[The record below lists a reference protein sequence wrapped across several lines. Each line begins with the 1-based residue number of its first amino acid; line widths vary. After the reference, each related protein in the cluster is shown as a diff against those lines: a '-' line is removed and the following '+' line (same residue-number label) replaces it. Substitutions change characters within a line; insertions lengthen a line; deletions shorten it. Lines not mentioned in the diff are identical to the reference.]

1 MIQEHQWQRLGLPT
15 WWRYLFVR
23 FGLLIVAF
31 TAIAFGLFVFVD
43 AFTHVKDIFDP
54 ETSWQT
60 WGLYYICMLST
71 RAGVIIPFAI
81 VTATALLIPR
91 LVRNNELIP
100 LMTAGISLQ
109 QIIRPFFAATL
120 VTSAVLF
127 ANNQWFLPNALQ
139 NQRRITDSEFGRKAV
154 HDEPARL
161 GVVLFSDGSR
171 LFFSQ
176 HDPEKRL
183 ITDAFW
189 VCSPDYIL
197 HIEQLLYFQDRSPEG
212 RGVDVVEREATGRMR
227 KTASYPSFEL
237 SQLHLTKD
245 VVKISMAD
253 PRLLS
258 ISQLGT
264 LVSRFGLSRSERATE
279 TTVAFFAKL
288 FSPCLA
294 WLALLLPAPFCFR
307 FERRLPQT
315 LLIFLSL
322 AFLFS
327 FLLIVHAF
335 EILARIPILRPT
347 PFLIFPWACALFIG
361 IRRMKRVV

>member
-1 MIQEHQWQRLGLPT
+1 VIQEHHWHRLGLPT

-23 FGLLIVAF
+23 FEILIVAL
-31 TAIAFGLFVFVD
+31 TSIAFVLFVFVD
-43 AFTHVKDIFDP
+43 ALTHVKDIFDP
-54 ETSWQT
+54 ETSWRT
-60 WGLYYICMLST
+60 WILYYACMLST

-81 VTATALLIPR
+81 VTSTALLIPR
-91 LVRNNELIP
+91 LVRNNALIP

-120 VTSAVLF
+120 VASAVLF
-127 ANNQWFLPNALQ
+127 ANAQWFLPNALQ
-139 NQRRITDSEFGRKAV
+139 NQRRITDSEFGRKTV

-176 HDPEKRL
+176 HDSEKRL

-189 VCSPDYIL
+189 VCSSDYIM

-212 RGVDVVEREATGRMR
+212 RGVDVVEREPTGRMR

-237 SQLHLTKD
+237 SQLHLTKET
-245 VVKISMAD
+245 VKMSMAD

-279 TTVAFFAKL
+279 TTVAFFSKL

-294 WLALLLPAPFCFR
+294 CLALLLPAPFCFR

-315 LLIFLSL
+315 LLVFLSL

-327 FLLIVHAF
+327 FMLIVHAF
-335 EILARIPILRPT
+335 EILARIPILRPS

-361 IRRMKRVV
+361 IRRMQRVV

>member
-1 MIQEHQWQRLGLPT
+1 MIREHRYTLPT

-23 FGLLIVAF
+23 FGLLIVSL
-31 TAIAFGLFVFVD
+31 TAIAFALFVFVD
-43 AFTHVKDIFDP
+43 LLTHVKDIFDP

-60 WGLYYICMLST
+60 WADYYVCMLST
-71 RAGVIIPFAI
+71 RAGIVIPFAI

-109 QIIRPFFAATL
+109 QIIQPFIAATL
-120 VTSAVLF
+120 VSSAVLF
-127 ANNQWFLPNALQ
+127 ANAQWLLPKALED
-139 NQRRITDSEFGRKAV
+139 QRKISDSEFGRKTV

-161 GVVLFSDGSR
+161 GVALFSDGSR
-171 LFFSQ
+171 LFFNQ
-176 HDPEKRL
+176 HNPEKQL

-189 VCSPDYIL
+189 VRSPEYII

-212 RGVDVVEREATGRMR
+212 QGVDVIEREPSGRMR

-237 SQLHLTKD
+237 SQLDLTKEA
-245 VVKISMAD
+245 VTMSMAD

-258 ISQLGT
+258 ISQLGR
-264 LVSRFGLSRSERATE
+264 LVSRFGLSCSERATE
-279 TTVAFFAKL
+279 TTIAFFSKL
-288 FSPCLA
+288 LSPCLA
-294 WLALLLPAPFCFR
+294 CLALLLPAPFCFR
-307 FERRLPQT
+307 FERRLPQA
-315 LLIFLSL
+315 LLVFLSL

-327 FLLIVHAF
+327 FQLVVHAF
-335 EILARIPILRPT
+335 EILARIPIVRPT

-361 IRRMKRVV
+361 IRRMQRVV

>member
-1 MIQEHQWQRLGLPT
+1 VNREQTLFRLGLPT

-23 FGLLIVAF
+23 FGLLVAAL
-31 TAIAFGLFVFVD
+31 TAIAFTLFVFVD
-43 AFTHVKDIFDP
+43 LLARVKDIFDP

-60 WGLYYICMLST
+60 WRIYYACMLST

-91 LVRNNELIP
+91 LVRNNELVP

-109 QIIRPFFAATL
+109 QMFRPFLAVTL
-120 VTSAVLF
+120 VASAVLF
-127 ANNQWFLPNALQ
+127 ANAQWFLPKALQ
-139 NQRRITDSEFGRKAV
+139 HQQRISDSEFGRKTV

-176 HDPEKRL
+176 HDPVKRL

-189 VCSPDYIL
+189 VCSPDYVL

-212 RGVDVVEREATGRMR
+212 RGVDVVEREPSGRMR
-227 KTASYPSFEL
+227 KIASYPSFEL

-245 VVKISMAD
+245 AVKMSMAD
-253 PRLLS
+253 PKMLS
-258 ISQLGT
+258 VFQLGT
-264 LVSRFGLSRSERATE
+264 LVSRFGLSCSERATE
-279 TTVAFFAKL
+279 TTIAFFSKL

-307 FERRLPQT
+307 FERRLPQA
-315 LLIFLSL
+315 LLVFLSL

-327 FLLIVHAF
+327 FLLIIHAS

-347 PFLIFPWACALFIG
+347 PFLIFPWACAVCIG
-361 IRRMKRVV
+361 IRRMQRVV